1 MLRIFDEGLHL
12 VPQKLAFSG
21 IAGGKY
27 YKVGWEENGLI
38 TVNPVTFEKS
48 DTFLV
53 SKASRMNLRSIK
65 MDFLWS
71 EYFQ

>member
-1 MLRIFDEGLHL
+1 MRYLVPTAL

-53 SKASRMNLRSIK
+53 SKV
-65 MDFLWS
+65 
-71 EYFQ
+71 